1 MVELIVFVVAG
12 AIVLVGGAG
21 VIVSRNPVHA
31 ALSLVASLFGI
42 AVLFVAQDAQL
53 LAAVQVIVYTGAI
66 VVLIL
71 FVLMLLGVDQAE
83 DLTTEP
89 IAGQRPVA
97 VLVGALGLI
106 GVAAIL
112 LLPVVQSDGVPD
124 QTAAGA
130 ACTRDATFE
139 DRVLTGERH
148 HLAPITEDDPRAD
161 AGEIDPAGCGA
172 SGVPQV
178 PTDTNIRQ
186 LGNVLFTDYVFAFE
200 ATALLLTIAVVGA
213 VMMARRV
220 RDPQPL
226 PPAPEPRRHEPE
238 ADRELA
244 TADVGQGPQVSD
256 DESAGGA
263 SAPGGREA

>member
-1 MVELIVFVVAG
+1 MVELIVFLVAG
-12 AIVLVGGAG
+12 AIVLVGGVF
-21 VIVSRNPVHA
+21 VILSRNPVHA

-83 DLTTEP
+83 DVATEP

-97 VLVGALGLI
+97 VLVGAAGLI

-112 LLPVVQSDGVPD
+112 LLPVIEADPIVSQD
-124 QTAAGA
+124 AAGEE
-130 ACTRDATFE
+130 CERDATFE
-139 DRVLTGERH
+139 ETTLTGERSQ
-148 HLAPITEDDPRAD
+148 LAPITEDAPV
-161 AGEIDPAGCGA
+161 EEGA
-172 SGVPQV
+172 SVVPDGCAAAGQPQV
-178 PTDTNIRQ
+178 PIDDNIQQ
-186 LGNVLFTDYVFAFE
+186 LGRVLFTDYVFAFE

-220 RDPQPL
+220 RDAQPL
-226 PPAPEPRRHEPE
+226 PPDPEPIGGPRSPEPE
-238 ADRELA
+238 AEL
-244 TADVGQGPQVSD
+244 V
-256 DESAGGA
+256 GA
-263 SAPGGREA
+263 SAGAGDAAGEAG